1 MFDTKFYKNRWR
13 PLNFRR
19 IWFVLIVTSN
29 YKNLIYPRCFL
40 CEEAENK
47 QRTPFKKEL
56 CEIGEEAIWES
67 RFTSFFFVKNTN
79 FDFKC
84 TQIYQY
90 SIFLSSDTYF
100 SRLFHYKH
108 ENIFI
113 TGRITAIVLPAAEHL
128 KLGPHHFPEPS
139 FHRIVVL
146 PNCNLVESLFCGKK
160 ISESLSER
168 NV

>member
-1 MFDTKFYKNRWR
+1 MRKPKISNVLPSRKN
-13 PLNFRR
+13 
-19 IWFVLIVTSN
+19 FVKSVRKQ
-29 YKNLIYPRCFL
+29 Y
-40 CEEAENK
+40 EN
-47 QRTPFKKEL
+47 PD
-56 CEIGEEAIWES
+56 S
-67 RFTSFFFVKNTN
+67 HPFFFVKNTN

-100 SRLFHYKH
+100 SRLFHYKQ